1 MYEDMGGLRAAMRID
16 LHYGTGVVSLRVPDK
31 NVQEII
37 RPWQG
42 EQTQDAVAGL
52 RETVAGHAGAFQDD
66 VAGKR
71 VCVLVDDGSRD
82 EPLADVLPHLCG
94 VLRRTASVQFLI
106 CTGTHNADTPKN
118 RQIRREIEKACRD
131 AGLNLTRVHAHDCK
145 ADEVRDVGSTSRGT
159 RVLVNVLA
167 DEADVFLV
175 VSDVK
180 VHYFAGYSNPVKN
193 FVPGISAFRT
203 VEQNHSLALLE
214 ESTHGAHPWHPDP
227 ERRDNP
233 LAEDQVEGMELI
245 ARGRPIYALVMIS
258 AAARLI
264 WARFGPVQ
272 ETSAE
277 SFLVTDE
284 RNIRAVTPAARVV
297 VSPGGL
303 SNDEDLYT
311 AQRALELTRAA
322 VTNGGEVLFLA
333 ACPNGIGEP
342 QTLANFYNRLTVPLE
357 EVIQSIRQDYV
368 LYSHKPY
375 KFAVMIRRLRR
386 IWMHTQIPDH
396 LIEAAHLYPTHAPQ
410 AIVDGWL
417 AEQPDAGII
426 FVDGANKVALRAKGT
441 LG

>member
-1 MYEDMGGLRAAMRID
+1 MNVD
-16 LHYGTGVVSLRVPDK
+16 LHYGTGVVSLRVPDR

-42 EQTQDAVAGL
+42 EQTQDAAAGL
-52 RETVAGHAGAFQDD
+52 RETVGSRGKAFQDE

-71 VCVLVDDGSRD
+71 VCVLVEDGTRD
-82 EPLADVLPHLCG
+82 EPLVDVLPHLCG
-94 VLRRTASVQFLI
+94 VLRGTASVQFLI
-106 CTGTHNADTPKN
+106 CTGTHTADTPKN
-118 RQIRREIEKACRD
+118 RQIGREIEKASRV
-131 AGLNLTRVHAHDCK
+131 AGLTVTRIHAHDCQ
-145 ADEVRDVGSTSRGT
+145 ADEVIDVGHTSRGT
-159 RVLVNVLA
+159 QVLVNALA
-167 DEADVFLV
+167 DDAEVFLV

-203 VEQNHSLALLE
+203 VEQNHSLALLD
-214 ESTHGAHPWHPDP
+214 ESTHGTHPWHPDP
-227 ERRDNP
+227 DRRDNP

-258 AAARLI
+258 AGARLI
-264 WARFGPVQ
+264 WARFGPVR

-284 RNIRAVTPAARVV
+284 RNIRAVTPASRLI

-342 QTLANFYNRLTVPLE
+342 QTLTNFYNRLTAPLE
-357 EVIQSIRQDYV
+357 EVMQSIRQDYV

-386 IWMHTQIPDH
+386 IWMHSQIPDN
-396 LIEAAHLYPTHAPQ
+396 LVEAAHLYPTHDPQ
-410 AIVDGWL
+410 AVVDDWL
-417 AEQPDAGII
+417 AEQPETRII
-426 FVDGANKVALRAKGT
+426 FVDGANKVALRAVPG
-441 LG
+441 

>member
-1 MYEDMGGLRAAMRID
+1 MKID

-52 RETVAGHAGAFQDD
+52 YETVAGHAGAFQKN

-71 VCVLVDDGSRD
+71 MCVLVDDGSRD
-82 EPLADVLPHLCG
+82 EPLVDVLPHVCG
-94 VLRRTASVQFLI
+94 VLRGTASVQFLI
-106 CTGTHNADTPKN
+106 CTGTHITDTPKN
-118 RQIRREIEKACRD
+118 RQIRGEIEKACRD

-145 ADEVRDVGSTSRGT
+145 ADEFRDVGSTSRGT

-167 DEADVFLV
+167 DEADVFLA

-193 FVPGISAFRT
+193 FLPGISAFRT

-214 ESTHGAHPWHPDP
+214 ESTHGAHPWHPNP
-227 ERRDNP
+227 EQRNQP
-233 LAEDQVEGMELI
+233 LAEDQVEGMQLI
-245 ARGRPIYALVMIS
+245 AGGRPIYALVMIS
-258 AAARLI
+258 AGARLI
-264 WARFGPVQ
+264 WARFGPIQDV
-272 ETSAE
+272 SAE

-284 RNIRAVTPAARVV
+284 RNIRTVAPAARLIVA
-297 VSPGGL
+297 PGGL

-322 VTNGGEVLFLA
+322 VLDGGEVLFLA

-357 EVIQSIRQDYV
+357 EVIQSIRRDYV

-375 KFAVMIRRLRR
+375 KFAVMIQRLRR
-386 IWMHTQIPDH
+386 IWMHSQIADP
-396 LIEAAHLYPTHAPQ
+396 LIEAAHLYPTRDPQ

-417 AEQPDAGII
+417 AEQPEARII
-426 FVDGANKVALRAKGT
+426 FVDGANKVALRAAVA
-441 LG
+441 

>member
-1 MYEDMGGLRAAMRID
+1 MKVD
-16 LHYGTGVVSLRVPDK
+16 LHYGTGVVSLRVPDR

-42 EQTQDAVAGL
+42 EQAENVAARL
-52 RETVAGHAGAFQDD
+52 RDIVGSRAAAFQDT

-71 VCVLVDDGSRD
+71 VCILVDDGTRD
-82 EPLADVLPHLCG
+82 EPLAVVLPHLCD
-94 VLRRTASVQFLI
+94 VLRGTASVQFLI
-106 CTGTHNADTPKN
+106 CTGTHTADTPKN
-118 RQIRREIEKACRD
+118 RQISREIEKVCRD
-131 AGLNLTRVHAHDCK
+131 AGLTLTRVHAHDCNI
-145 ADEVRDVGSTSRGT
+145 DNVIDVGDTSRGT
-159 RVLVNVLA
+159 KVLVNALA
-167 DEADVFLV
+167 DEADAFLV

-203 VEQNHSLALLE
+203 VEQNHGLALLE

-227 ERRDNP
+227 DRRNNP

-245 ARGRPIYALVMIS
+245 AKGRPIYALVMLS
-258 AAARLI
+258 VGERLI
-264 WARFGPVQ
+264 WARFGPVR

-277 SFLVTDE
+277 SFVVTDE
-284 RNIRAVTPAARVV
+284 RNIRDVTPASRLI

-303 SNDEDLYT
+303 SNDEDLYI

-322 VTNGGEVLFLA
+322 VTDGGEVLFLA

-342 QTLANFYNRLTVPLE
+342 QTVANFYNRLTAPLE
-357 EVIQSIRQDYV
+357 EVIRSIRQDYV

-386 IWMHTQIPDH
+386 IWMHTQIAD
-396 LIEAAHLYPTHAPQ
+396 LLVEAAHLHPTHAPQ
-410 AIVDGWL
+410 AVVDDWL
-417 AEQPDAGII
+417 AEQPEAKII
-426 FVDGANKVALRAKGT
+426 FVDGANKVALRGVPA
-441 LG
+441 

>member
-1 MYEDMGGLRAAMRID
+1 MNVD
-16 LHYGTGVVSLRVPDK
+16 LHYGTGVVSLRVPDR

-42 EQTQDAVAGL
+42 EQTGDDAADLPQIMG
-52 RETVAGHAGAFQDD
+52 RQAGAFAGK

-82 EPLADVLPHLCG
+82 EPLAVVLPHVCG
-94 VLRRTASVQFLI
+94 VLRGAAAVQFLI
-106 CTGTHNADTPKN
+106 CTGTHTADTPKN
-118 RQIRREIEKACRD
+118 REIRRGIEKECQAV
-131 AGLNLTRVHAHDCK
+131 GVNLTRVHAHDCK
-145 ADEVRDVGSTSRGT
+145 ADEFRDVGRTRRGT
-159 RVLVNVLA
+159 QVLVSALA

-193 FVPGISAFRT
+193 FVPGISAFRA
-203 VEQNHSLALLE
+203 VEKNHSLALLE
-214 ESTHGAHPWHPDP
+214 ESTHGLHPWHPDP
-227 ERRDNP
+227 ARRGNP
-233 LAEDQVEGMELI
+233 LADDQVEGMELI

-258 AAARLI
+258 AGTRLV

-272 ETSAE
+272 DVSAE
-277 SFLVTDE
+277 SFVVTDE
-284 RNIRAVTPAARVV
+284 RNIRPATPTSRMV

-322 VTNGGEVLFLA
+322 VTDGGEVLFLA
-333 ACPNGIGEP
+333 ACPNGVGEP
-342 QTLANFYNRLTVPLE
+342 QTLENFYNRLTAPLD
-357 EVIQSIRQDYV
+357 EVIQSIQRDYV

-375 KFAVMIRRLRR
+375 KFAQMIRRLRR

-396 LIEAAHLYPTHAPQ
+396 LVQAAHLHPTRNPQ
-410 AIVDGWL
+410 AVVDSWL
-417 AEQPDAGII
+417 AEQPETRIL
-426 FVDGANKVALRAKGT
+426 FVDGANKVALTAVGR
-441 LG
+441 

>member
-1 MYEDMGGLRAAMRID
+1 MNVD
-16 LHYGTGVVSLRVPDK
+16 LHYGTGVVSLRVPDR

-42 EQTQDAVAGL
+42 EQTHDAAVDL
-52 RETVAGHAGAFQDD
+52 RDIVDRQAEAFQDA

-71 VCVLVDDGSRD
+71 VCVLVDDGTRD

-94 VLRRTASVQFLI
+94 VLRGTASVQFLI
-106 CTGTHNADTPKN
+106 CTGTHTADTPKN
-118 RQIRREIEKACRD
+118 RQIRRAIEQASRD
-131 AGLNLTRVHAHDCK
+131 AGLTVTRIHAHDCR
-145 ADEVRDVGSTSRGT
+145 ADSFLDVGRTARGT
-159 RVLVNVLA
+159 QVLVNAFADQADAFLA
-167 DEADVFLV
+167 

-193 FVPGISAFRT
+193 FLPGISAFRT
-203 VEQNHSLALLE
+203 VEQNHSLALLD
-214 ESTHGAHPWHPDP
+214 ESTHGAHPWHPNP
-227 ERRDNP
+227 EQRNNP
-233 LAEDQVEGMELI
+233 LAEDQVQGMDLI

-258 AAARLI
+258 AAERLI
-264 WARFGPVQ
+264 WARFGPVR
-272 ETSAE
+272 EVSAA

-284 RNIRAVTPAARVV
+284 RNIRTVTPATRLI

-322 VTNGGEVLFLA
+322 VADGGEVLFLA

-342 QTLANFYNRLTVPLE
+342 QTLTNFYDRLTAPLE
-357 EVIQSIRQDYV
+357 EVLRSIQQDYV

-386 IWMHTQIPDH
+386 IWMHTQIADD
-396 LIEAAHLYPTHAPQ
+396 LITAAHLHPVPAPQ
-410 AIVDGWL
+410 AVLDNWL
-417 AEQPDAGII
+417 AEQPQAGII
-426 FVDGANKVALRAKGT
+426 VVDGANKVALRAA
-441 LG
+441 LPSESA

>member
-1 MYEDMGGLRAAMRID
+1 MEIG

-52 RETVAGHAGAFQDD
+52 HETVAGHAGAFQKN

-82 EPLADVLPHLCG
+82 EPLVDVLPHVCG
-94 VLRRTASVQFLI
+94 VLRGAASVQFLI
-106 CTGTHNADTPKN
+106 CTGTHTADTPKN
-118 RQIRREIEKACRD
+118 RQIRSAIEKACRD
-131 AGLNLTRVHAHDCK
+131 AGLNLTCVHAHDCK
-145 ADEVRDVGSTSRGT
+145 ADEFRDAGSTSRGT

-167 DEADVFLV
+167 DGADVFLA

-193 FVPGISAFRT
+193 FLPGISAFRT

-214 ESTHGAHPWHPDP
+214 ESTHGAHPWHPNP
-227 ERRDNP
+227 EQRHQP
-233 LAEDQVEGMELI
+233 LAEDQVEGMQLI

-258 AAARLI
+258 AGVRLI
-264 WARFGPVQ
+264 WARFGPIQ
-272 ETSAE
+272 EVSAE

-284 RNIRAVTPAARVV
+284 RNIRTVAPATRLIVA
-297 VSPGGL
+297 PGGL

-322 VTNGGEVLFLA
+322 VTDGGEVLFLA

-357 EVIQSIRQDYV
+357 EVIQSIQQDYV

-386 IWMHTQIPDH
+386 IWMHSQIADP
-396 LIEAAHLYPTHAPQ
+396 LIEAAHLYPTHDPQ

-417 AEQPDAGII
+417 TEQPDARII
-426 FVDGANKVALRAKGT
+426 FVDGANKVALRAKGAF
-441 LG
+441 G

>member
-1 MYEDMGGLRAAMRID
+1 MKID
-16 LHYGTGVVSLRVPDK
+16 LHYGTGVVSLRVPDR

-52 RETVAGHAGAFQDD
+52 HATVAGHAGAFLKD

-82 EPLADVLPHLCG
+82 EPLVDVLPHVCG
-94 VLRRTASVQFLI
+94 VLRGAASVQFLI
-106 CTGTHNADTPKN
+106 CTGTHIADTPKN
-118 RQIRREIEKACRD
+118 RQIRGEIEKACRD

-145 ADEVRDVGSTSRGT
+145 ADEFKDVGSTSRGT

-167 DEADVFLV
+167 DEADVFLA

-193 FVPGISAFRT
+193 FLPGISAFLT

-214 ESTHGAHPWHPDP
+214 ESTHGAHPWHPNP
-227 ERRDNP
+227 EQRNQP
-233 LAEDQVEGMELI
+233 LAEDQVEGMQLI

-264 WARFGPVQ
+264 WARFGPIQ
-272 ETSAE
+272 EVSAE

-284 RNIRAVTPAARVV
+284 RNIRTVTPAARLIVA
-297 VSPGGL
+297 PGGL

-322 VTNGGEVLFLA
+322 VTDGGEVLFLA

-342 QTLANFYNRLTVPLE
+342 QTLANFYDRLTVPLE

-386 IWMHTQIPDH
+386 IWIHTQIDDP
-396 LIEAAHLYPTHAPQ
+396 LVEAAHLHPTHDPQ

-417 AEQPDAGII
+417 AEQPDARII
-426 FVDGANKVALRAKGT
+426 FVDGANKVALRAVVA
-441 LG
+441 

>member
-1 MYEDMGGLRAAMRID
+1 MKID
-16 LHYGTGVVSLRVPDK
+16 LHYGTGVVSLRVPDR

-42 EQTQDAVAGL
+42 EQAQDAVAGL
-52 RETVAGHAGAFQDD
+52 AQAVAGRAGAFLND

-82 EPLADVLPHLCG
+82 EPLKDVLPHVCG
-94 VLRRTASVQFLI
+94 VLRGAASVQFLI
-106 CTGTHNADTPKN
+106 CTGTHTADTPKN
-118 RQIRREIEKACRD
+118 RQIRSEIEKACRD

-145 ADEVRDVGSTSRGT
+145 ADEFRDVGSTTRGT
-159 RVLVNVLA
+159 HVLVNVLA
-167 DEADVFLV
+167 DEADVFLA

-193 FVPGISAFRT
+193 FLPGISAFRT

-214 ESTHGAHPWHPDP
+214 ESTHGAHPWHPNP
-227 ERRDNP
+227 EQRNQP
-233 LAEDQVEGMELI
+233 LAEDQVEGMQLI

-258 AAARLI
+258 AATRLI
-264 WARFGPVQ
+264 WARFGPIQDV
-272 ETSAE
+272 SAE

-284 RNIRAVTPAARVV
+284 RNIRMVTPAARLI

-322 VTNGGEVLFLA
+322 VTDGGEVLFLA

-342 QTLANFYNRLTVPLE
+342 QTLANFYDRLTVPLD

-386 IWMHTQIPDH
+386 IWMHSQIADN
-396 LIEAAHLYPTHAPQ
+396 LIEAAHLYPTRDPQ

-417 AEQPDAGII
+417 AEQPEARII
-426 FVDGANKVALRAKGT
+426 FVDGANKVALRAVVA
-441 LG
+441 